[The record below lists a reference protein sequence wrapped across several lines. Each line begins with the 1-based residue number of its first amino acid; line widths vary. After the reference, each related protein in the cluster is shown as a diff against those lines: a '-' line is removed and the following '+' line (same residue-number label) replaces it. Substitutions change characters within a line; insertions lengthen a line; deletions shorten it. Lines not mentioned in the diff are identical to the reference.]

1 MTPDLPSG
9 SPGGTDGNGCLPLRK
24 RQTMTTLFLIL
35 IGIVILLCIWLNSIS
50 SRIGVPTLLAFI
62 VLGMVFGNNGLFPLH
77 FEDPDSAREICT
89 VALLFIMFY
98 GGFGTRWESA
108 RPVVREA
115 VLLASLGVLLTAG
128 LTGVFCR
135 FALGWGWTESL
146 LLGSV
151 ISSTDAASVFSILR
165 SKRLGLK
172 NNTAPLLEMES
183 GSNDPVSYML
193 TILLLGI
200 MKGDASG
207 AGIAR
212 MLFAQLAFG
221 AGCGFGIAFVV
232 SRMLERFPVRSAGYD
247 SLFILSVAVLAYA
260 LPDAIGGNGYLSTY
274 IVGIVLGNS
283 DFPGKKALVHFFD
296 GITGLMQVLI
306 FFLLGLLA
314 RPALLHRAVLP
325 ALGIFAFL
333 LLAARPAA
341 VMAILTPFRKYPF
354 RQQLLVSF
362 VGLRGAASIVFAI
375 MAASDNPLLEN
386 DLFNIV
392 FCIVL
397 ISISLQGSLIPRVAR
412 ALRMTDAGADVMK
425 TFNDYSEGTEMQ
437 FGSIDIVPESAWDGK
452 TVMALGL
459 PKNALIALILRSG
472 ERIVPRGDTQL
483 QAGDRVIIVTK
494 SFADTRTFLVEKT
507 VRQGGKQ
514 DGRPISACALDGLV
528 LLVRRDGGEI
538 IPSGDTVLRA
548 GDTLVLLRDQA

>member
-1 MTPDLPSG
+1 
-9 SPGGTDGNGCLPLRK
+9 
-24 RQTMTTLFLIL
+24 
-35 IGIVILLCIWLNSIS
+35 
-50 SRIGVPTLLAFI
+50 
-62 VLGMVFGNNGLFPLH
+62 
-77 FEDPDSAREICT
+77 
-89 VALLFIMFY
+89 
-98 GGFGTRWESA
+98 
-108 RPVVREA
+108 
-115 VLLASLGVLLTAG
+115 
-128 LTGVFCR
+128 
-135 FALGWGWTESL
+135 
-146 LLGSV
+146 
-151 ISSTDAASVFSILR
+151 
-165 SKRLGLK
+165 
-172 NNTAPLLEMES
+172 
-183 GSNDPVSYML
+183 
-193 TILLLGI
+193 
-200 MKGDASG
+200 
-207 AGIAR
+207 
-212 MLFAQLAFG
+212 
-221 AGCGFGIAFVV
+221 
-232 SRMLERFPVRSAGYD
+232 
-247 SLFILSVAVLAYA
+247 
-260 LPDAIGGNGYLSTY
+260 
-274 IVGIVLGNS
+274 
-283 DFPGKKALVHFFD
+283 
-296 GITGLMQVLI
+296 
-306 FFLLGLLA
+306 
-314 RPALLHRAVLP
+314 
-325 ALGIFAFL
+325 
-333 LLAARPAA
+333 
-341 VMAILTPFRKYPF
+341 MAILTPFRKYPF

-507 VRQGGKQ
+507 VRKGGKQ
-514 DGRPISACALDGLV
+514 DGRPISACALDGLI